1 MIMNKLERVGV
12 SLDRDLLASFDALI
26 ARKAYPN
33 RSEAFRDLIRENLCR
48 EQLADPDATAV
59 AGVFIVYDHH
69 AAGVNQKLNN
79 LQHNS
84 FLKTICT
91 MHVHLST
98 SDCLEIIIL
107 RGRAGEIE
115 KIADQLISLKGVKLG
130 KVNLL
135 AVNDEHDDKH
145 TPKHHHHHDHD

>member
-1 MIMNKLERVGV
+1 MNKLERVGV
-12 SLDRDLLASFDALI
+12 SLDSDLLAAFDAFI
-26 ARKAYPN
+26 TRKAYPN

-48 EQLADPDATAV
+48 EQLADPDTMAI
-59 AGVFIVYDHH
+59 AGVFLVYDHH
-69 AAGVNQKLNN
+69 AGGVNQKLTH

-91 MHVHLST
+91 MHVHLSHD
-98 SDCLEIIIL
+98 DCLEIIVL

-135 AVNDEHDDKH
+135 AVGDESEDEHSH
-145 TPKHHHHHDHD
+145 GHHHHHD

>member
-1 MIMNKLERVGV
+1 MDKTERIGV
-12 SLDRDLLASFDALI
+12 SLDSNLLASFDALI

-48 EQLADPDATAV
+48 EQLADPNTMAV
-59 AGVFIVYDHH
+59 AGVFLVYDHH
-69 AAGVNQKLNN
+69 ASGVNQKLTH

-91 MHVHLST
+91 MHVHLSHD
-98 SDCLEIIIL
+98 DCLEIIVL

-115 KIADQLISLKGVKLG
+115 KLANQFISLKGVKLG

-135 AVNDEHDDKH
+135 AVSDEHDDEH
-145 TPKHHHHHDHD
+145 HHKHHHHE